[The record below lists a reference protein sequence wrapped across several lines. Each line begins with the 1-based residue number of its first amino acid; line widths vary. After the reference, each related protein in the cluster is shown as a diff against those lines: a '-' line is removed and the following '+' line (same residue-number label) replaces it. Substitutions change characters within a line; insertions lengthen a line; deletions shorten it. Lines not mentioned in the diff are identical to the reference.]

1 MAAYRQGLDL
11 REVCKNKMIKKYLI
25 LILLF
30 IITLAVL
37 YNSIF
42 KEENN
47 QMTAP
52 LEKAEKQ
59 VLQESK
65 VSVPSK
71 TGNQAEPLPI
81 SAFNPSREII
91 QEINNVQI
99 ALEEVRA
106 QFTNKKD
113 LFVASDLNRKELTR
127 CILDK
132 TCTPAEGKFYDAE
145 KLPEHY
151 QLNRSLELMNEL
163 IIEEKILSKDLDFD
177 SLLESF
183 QMENATSKI
192 LCLQL
197 MFKADNQ
204 KTQKVLNKTMGEQVG
219 IKFAL
224 LTQQWEQV
232 ARNKDNHDFRQDLL
246 GQIVAKFSQDDFDTI
261 IETLKIFNNHSWEQ
275 AAAEELAGSLCWIK
289 NKKQHQANWKMI
301 LFYGKNL
308 PLERVCY

>member
-1 MAAYRQGLDL
+1 MDL
-11 REVCKNKMIKKYLI
+11 REVCKNTMIKKYLI

-30 IITLAVL
+30 IVAFASL

-42 KEENN
+42 KAENN
-47 QMTAP
+47 QLRAP
-52 LEKAEKQ
+52 QEKAENQ
-59 VLQESK
+59 VLEESK
-65 VSVPSK
+65 VTVQSQAE
-71 TGNQAEPLPI
+71 NQAKPLPI
-81 SAFNPSREII
+81 STFNSSREII

-113 LFVASDLNRKELTR
+113 LFEASDLNRRELTR

-132 TCTPAEGKFYDAE
+132 TCTPPEGKFYDAE

-151 QLNRSLELMNEL
+151 QLNRSLELMSEL
-163 IIEEKILSKDLDFD
+163 ISEENLLSKNLDFD
-177 SLLESF
+177 SLFESF

-197 MFKADNQ
+197 MFKADIQ
-204 KTQKVLNKTMGEQVG
+204 KTQKVLSKIMGEQAG

-224 LTQQWEQV
+224 LAQQWEQA
-232 ARNKDNHDFRQDLL
+232 ARNKDSHDFRQDLL
-246 GQIVAKFSQDDFDTI
+246 GQIVTKFSQDDIDTI
-261 IETLKIFNNHSWEQ
+261 IETLKIFNNHLWEQ
-275 AAAEELAGSLCWIK
+275 TAAEELARSLCWIK

-308 PLERVCY
+308 PLEKVCY